1 MRISSLVFLTTLLLG
16 LTGCVS
22 NPAPKQTEA
31 VIPNWYKMPP
41 ANSSENLYGIGAG
54 FTQSEAIDSAL
65 ADLTQRLSSK
75 VQSIT
80 SNKLKSTREY
90 REYTEEVLSQ
100 SVSISSAE
108 LDLSDYKVEQHS
120 LLPDDSYSYL
130 ISLPT
135 VTLYEKLN
143 EERNSLLSRK
153 SSIDSELLTLL
164 ERWWKQRDLIK
175 DFEEFASKEAVLKIL
190 AEKQLMQSSSNL
202 FAENWTLLLKNQKR
216 LSENIKVRIISN
228 DLNLSNVLQAQLSD
242 AGFKVDPD
250 NAKIT
255 IEIKSDPVISESHG
269 IVIAKSLVALTLY
282 EQGQLIYSETH
293 SIKGASSNNK
303 ADAITKLAD
312 AFKSINLLKLH

>member
-1 MRISSLVFLTTLLLG
+1 MRLSSIVLLTTFLLG

-31 VIPNWYKMPP
+31 VIPSWYKIPP
-41 ANSSENLYGIGAG
+41 ANSSENLYGIGTG
-54 FTQSEAIDSAL
+54 STQSEAIDSAL

-80 SNKLKSTREY
+80 SNELKSTREY

-108 LDLSDYKVEQHS
+108 LDLSDYKVEKHS
-120 LLPDDSYSYL
+120 LLPDDSYAYL
-130 ISLPT
+130 VSLPT
-135 VTLYEKLN
+135 VTLHEKLN
-143 EERNSLLSRK
+143 EERNSLLSQTN
-153 SSIDSELLTLL
+153 SIDSETLSL
-164 ERWWKQRDLIK
+164 FERWWKQRDLLE

-190 AEKQLMQSSSNL
+190 AKKQLMQSRSNL
-202 FAENWTLLLKNQKR
+202 FAENWALLLKNQKR
-216 LSENIKVRIISN
+216 LSENSKVRIISN

-242 AGFKVDPD
+242 AGFKVDTD

-255 IEIKSDPVISESHG
+255 IKINSEPVISESHG
-269 IVIAKSLVALTLY
+269 IIIAKSLVALTLY
-282 EQGQLIYSETH
+282 EQDQLIYSESH

-303 ADAITKLAD
+303 TDAIAKLAD